1 VTVYLVLLTAF
12 AIALVPSA
20 IMLVLERMEPGGR
33 D

>member
-1 VTVYLVLLTAF
+1 MTVYLVLVTAF

-20 IMLVLERMEPGGR
+20 IMFVLERMEPGDR